1 MNGNRDEKRR
11 PSPLLQNAKF
21 GDPGLRIYLDN
32 LSAQMEMTTTF
43 TLMALA
49 VWAATSGAS
58 RLLGKHQRVKEVLEQ
73 VSQGAIG
80 IAADMATIQSVGLAE
95 RHLLPQLARRGW
107 LISPGV
113 PWDEPVALLAIQ
125 RKDGLDA
132 VEAHL
137 LRRLDDEVC
146 RRIVASFA
154 KRKSFLDWSATFS
167 KALRAQ
173 ELGDHELAIPIWLIA
188 LDGIIDVEIGIANIF
203 SKKYELRRAKMQAR
217 LLPGRSFKP
226 LADAWLDVL
235 SAFSQHSG
243 QPNPAVLSRHA
254 ILHGNRPQIGTRK
267 DSVQGILALEVL
279 HHLLVVADSAKTAGA
294 NFGLA
299 AGLPMLP
306 ARLT

>member
-1 MNGNRDEKRR
+1 
-11 PSPLLQNAKF
+11 
-21 GDPGLRIYLDN
+21 
-32 LSAQMEMTTTF
+32 MEMTTTF
-43 TLMALA
+43 TLISLA

-58 RLLGKHQRVKEVLEQ
+58 KLFGGHQRVKAVLEQ
-73 VSQGAIG
+73 VGQGAIE
-80 IAADMATIQSVGLAE
+80 IAAAMATIQSVALAE

-113 PWDEPVALLAIQ
+113 PWDEPAALLGIQ
-125 RKDGLDA
+125 RRDGLDA

-137 LRRLDDEVC
+137 LKRLDDEVC
-146 RRIVASFA
+146 RRIVASFG
-154 KRKSFLDWSATFS
+154 RRESFMDWAETFN
-167 KALRAQ
+167 KALKAQ
-173 ELGDHELAIPIWLIA
+173 ERGDHELAIPVWLIA
-188 LDGIIDVEIGIANIF
+188 LDGIIGVEIGIANIF

-217 LLPGRSFKP
+217 LLPGRSFRP

-254 ILHGNRPQIGTRK
+254 ILHGNRPRIGTRK

-294 NFGLA
+294 SFGLA
-299 AGLPMLP
+299 AGLPRLP
-306 ARLT
+306 DRLT